1 MSASRLSRNN
11 VIAIVVVVIMGIGVT
26 VLNIQTFGKGRRPH
40 RPVQAQARDQLP
52 LPADL
57 ATLVHEAGR
66 PQTEDQLSA
75 TTTAHQQPRLTR
87 DPFLSN
93 RKKVQAARVSQTIP
107 EDRAPLACTAVVVGG
122 RQNAALINGK
132 TYAAGDRVEGLTIQS
147 VTTKGVTLVDNGGK
161 TVFLAVRDQDGDSP
175 ALMMEFSP
183 KKTNQKVVMD
193 MTERKQ
199 P

>member
-40 RPVQAQARDQLP
+40 RPAQAQARDQLP

-57 ATLVHEAGR
+57 AALVHEAGQ
-66 PQTEDQLSA
+66 PQTEDPISA
-75 TTTAHQQPRLTR
+75 SAAGHQQPRLTR

-93 RKKVQAARVSQTIP
+93 RKKVQAAQLSQSVP
-107 EDRAPLACTAVVVGG
+107 EERSPLACTAVVVGG

-132 TYAAGDRVEGLTIQS
+132 TYAAGDHVEGHTVQS
-147 VTTKGVTLVDNGGK
+147 VSTKGVTLVDSGGK
-161 TVFLAVRDQDGDSP
+161 KVFLNVRDQDSDSP
-175 ALMMEFSP
+175 TLMMEFSP

>member
-26 VLNIQTFGKGRRPH
+26 VLNIQTFGKARRPH
-40 RPVQAQARDQLP
+40 RPVQVQARDQLP

-57 ATLVHEAGR
+57 ATLVYEAGR
-66 PQTEDQLSA
+66 PQTEEQ
-75 TTTAHQQPRLTR
+75 TTAPSTVQERPRLKR

-93 RKKVQAARVSQTIP
+93 RKKVQLAQTSQPVT
-107 EDRAPLACTAVVVGG
+107 DKQSPLACTAVVVGG

-132 TYAAGDRVEGLTIQS
+132 TYAAGDRVEGLTVQS
-147 VTTKGVTLVDNGGK
+147 VSTKGVTLVDGGGK
-161 TVFLAVRDQDGDSP
+161 KVFLTVRDQDSESP